1 MATSLTLGN
10 ILKIDSDSSHTPEVR
25 HTPPPLHVSVR
36 TIATMG
42 GRAAVRRRHQPMSV
56 SASTAKKFDQP
67 SKEKHEKRVSMSNSA
82 LEQKNEA
89 VSEEGYR
96 SNICN
101 TNCTREN
108 DLASHYNGR
117 KHKAQIRL
125 HKKFVGIGQVWP
137 IFLVLITLKGTV
149 VLAAVNMNMK
159 MFGWKLPCLF
169 YSWILADC
177 IRWSW

>member
-1 MATSLTLGN
+1 
-10 ILKIDSDSSHTPEVR
+10 
-25 HTPPPLHVSVR
+25 
-36 TIATMG
+36 
-42 GRAAVRRRHQPMSV
+42 MSV

-67 SKEKHEKRVSMSNSA
+67 SKEEHEKRVSMSNSA

-108 DLASHYNGR
+108 DLASHYSGR

-125 HKKFVGIGQVWP
+125 HKKFVGIGQV
-137 IFLVLITLKGTV
+137 
-149 VLAAVNMNMK
+149 
-159 MFGWKLPCLF
+159 
-169 YSWILADC
+169 
-177 IRWSW
+177 